1 MIQIQ
6 SVDGET
12 LFEGNCGS
20 LKAAVESAVKS
31 GADLSGADL
40 SSANLSSAYLCG
52 ADLTSANLSGAYLC
66 GADLSSANLS
76 SAYLCGA
83 NLCGSDL
90 TSAYLCGANLTS
102 AYLCGANLCGA
113 NLSGAKHFN
122 PWRADALRILLDQPG
137 KIRAYKL
144 VTSEC
149 RSLMVHGGSGTP
161 LDYSVG
167 MKLEIADASTDEAVQ
182 CAAGISLCDFTFAAC
197 NWREGQRIMLCEFTR
212 NDIAAIP
219 HGTDGK
225 FRVKKCKVVG
235 EVDLVERGVAEKKDG
250 AK

>member
-20 LKAAVESAVKS
+20 LKAAVESAVK
-31 GADLSGADL
+31 SGADL

-90 TSAYLCGANLTS
+90 TSAYLCGANLTG
-102 AYLCGANLCGA
+102 AYLCGSDLSSANLCGA

-235 EVDLVERGVAEKKDG
+235 EVDLVERGVVEKKDG

>member
-52 ADLTSANLSGAYLC
+52 ADLTSANLSG
-66 GADLSSANLS
+66 
-76 SAYLCGA
+76 
-83 NLCGSDL
+83 
-90 TSAYLCGANLTS
+90 AYLCGANLTS

-182 CAAGISLCDFTFAAC
+182 CAAGISLCDFTFAAR
-197 NWREGQRIMLCEFTR
+197 NWQEGNRIMICEFAAA
-212 NDIAAIP
+212 DVAAIP

-225 FRVKKCKVVG
+225 FRVRGCEVVG
-235 EVDLVERGVAEKKDG
+235 EVDLVERGIVEKKES
-250 AK
+250 A

>member
-66 GADLSSANLS
+66 GADLSSANL
-76 SAYLCGA
+76 
-83 NLCGSDL
+83 
-90 TSAYLCGANLTS
+90 TS

-113 NLSGAKHFN
+113 YLYGAKHFN